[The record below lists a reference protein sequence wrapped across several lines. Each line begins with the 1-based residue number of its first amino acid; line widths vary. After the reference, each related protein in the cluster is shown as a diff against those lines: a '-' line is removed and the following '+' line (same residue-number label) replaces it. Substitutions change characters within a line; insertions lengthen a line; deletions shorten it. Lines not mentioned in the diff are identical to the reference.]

1 MPSSSVEL
9 SFSKSWRTPSKRTD
23 SWRATFRDAGVAVED
38 HWLRRVLKWGNH
50 GKMMMKYIKVGK
62 IGTYFL
68 EQTSGKM
75 LMIFDYPRANV
86 QKETR
91 KNYHAFPFSNST
103 SSQNSTSSAGMIFPI
118 APGNGF
124 SWPPGSTLWKSEKNW
139 IQLDGWDHCSLW
151 LRISVGIITGW
162 WKAINILRVE
172 DRRFRR
178 RNLQGPRSGG
188 PKKTVVSCHW
198 SLE

>member
-1 MPSSSVEL
+1 MIIIIGITITIYISHYITPYYNPTSSHNITTISQGPTVPSSSVEL

-124 SWPPGSTLWKSEKNW
+124 S
-139 IQLDGWDHCSLW
+139 
-151 LRISVGIITGW
+151 
-162 WKAINILRVE
+162 
-172 DRRFRR
+172 
-178 RNLQGPRSGG
+178 
-188 PKKTVVSCHW
+188 
-198 SLE
+198 